1 MILICKYLP
10 ELFIKKWLNFFLF
23 LVICLF
29 IFLPTKAQAQLIRG
43 QYEDEAP
50 FRTWNTFGLLTGVSL
65 SMGGAHYAYSFDL
78 STALTNPSQLSQ
90 LPRFTAVING
100 SLNKA
105 TFSKYSIINTGPVF
119 IDENAPLILY
129 CLDFGGVSL
138 NLDGWGVSLNTS
150 ILENYNRPSAF
161 YRYKD
166 KGSVVYELDFEQTG
180 LLRNINLSV
189 SKNLGNQISMGIGFN
204 FVTGNLKKKLVEE
217 YYSGDI
223 IMTDDKSHHWQKF
236 YLNGGITIHLNPK
249 FQAAAVF
256 RTPYQRKCSSENLL
270 RYQAVSSG
278 TDIKIESR
286 EESTFSQ
293 PLILGAGFNYW
304 FSDQFRVAADATF
317 FNWSQYKVTLFGE
330 ERPRDFKN
338 IVNFGT
344 GIEYNSWA
352 KLFGLEFKV
361 PLWLGFLYDP
371 QPMKNPHSSYYSLT
385 FGTGLVLDHFF
396 LNAGASLGY
405 EKGSGD
411 QLRGR
416 RVVITFGYRSKK

>member
-1 MILICKYLP
+1 MKCK
-10 ELFIKKWLNFFLF
+10 IKKIIKKRLNFFLF
-23 LVICLF
+23 LVICLSV
-29 IFLPTKAQAQLIRG
+29 FLPTKAPAQLVRG

-50 FRTWNTFGLLTGVSL
+50 FRTWNTFGLLSGVSL

-105 TFSKYSIINTGPVF
+105 TFSKYSLINTGPAS
-119 IDENAPLILY
+119 IDKNTSLILY

-150 ILENYNRPSAF
+150 ILENYNRPTAF

-166 KGSVVYELDFEQTG
+166 RGSVLYELDFEQTG
-180 LLRNINLSV
+180 VLRNINLSV
-189 SKNLGNQISMGIGFN
+189 SKNLGNQISMGLGFN

-217 YYSGDI
+217 YYRGNI
-223 IMTDDKSHHWQKF
+223 IMTDDKSHHWHNF

-256 RTPYQRKCSSENLL
+256 RTPYQRKCSSESLL

-330 ERPRDFKN
+330 QRPRDFKN

-352 KLFGLEFKV
+352 KLFGLEFKI
-361 PLWLGFLYDP
+361 PLWLGFFYDP
-371 QPMKNPHSSYYSLT
+371 QPMKNPHSSYCSLT